1 MDKRKKSVLFICADQ
16 WRWDCFGF
24 MKHKNAITPNLDK
37 LAKKSTIFK
46 SHYSGIVPCG
56 PARATMLTGLYP
68 FIHRSI
74 RNGAPLDKRFTNIAK
89 EVKKNGYDPKLFGYT
104 DTTWDPRFLDD
115 KDKKKFTYE
124 STMEGFNPI
133 CHLPEG
139 NPILWSNFL
148 KSKGYDVKNPRDL
161 YVREKPKDGQGYIFK
176 AWDIPTEHSDT
187 TFLAN
192 EVITN
197 LENTSLPFFYHVS
210 FLRPHPPMFVS
221 EPWHS
226 LIDPNEIE
234 LPKESHTYEQ
244 LFDVHPFLKEIA
256 RKFLNAD
263 SYKDIRYKDLNNQDK
278 KNLIAVYLGMCA
290 EVDHNIGRILE
301 SLEKNNLH
309 KDTLIIFTSDHGE
322 LLGENRMWG
331 KLGWWDSSFRIPL
344 IVHKPNEKNYIINDF
359 TESVDIAP
367 TILNW
372 LNTDIPINWSGECL
386 IDYTKNGKRKS
397 IKSHVIFE
405 FDFSENHYSHFVK
418 ESKLSP
424 EECNMICIRT
434 SKWKYVH
441 FPSLPCLLFDLE
453 NDPQEMKNLA
463 NDKNYLE
470 IKNQLLSELLS
481 HRLRHQ
487 DRQLSGYQITK
498 DGVSSCYGNSSRKVV
513 N

>member
-1 MDKRKKSVLFICADQ
+1 
-16 WRWDCFGF
+16 
-24 MKHKNAITPNLDK
+24 
-37 LAKKSTIFK
+37 
-46 SHYSGIVPCG
+46 
-56 PARATMLTGLYP
+56 
-68 FIHRSI
+68 
-74 RNGAPLDKRFTNIAK
+74 
-89 EVKKNGYDPKLFGYT
+89 
-104 DTTWDPRFLDD
+104 
-115 KDKKKFTYE
+115 
-124 STMEGFNPI
+124 MEGFDPI

-139 NPILWSNFL
+139 NPVLWANFL

-161 YVREKPKDGQGYIFK
+161 YLREKPKVGQGYIFK

-192 EVITN
+192 EVITS
-197 LENTSLPFFYHVS
+197 LENTTSPFFYHVS

-244 LFDVHPFLKEIA
+244 LLDEHPFLKEIA
-256 RKFLNAD
+256 RKFLNTD
-263 SYKDIRYKDLNNQDK
+263 SYKEIRYKDLNNQDK

-290 EVDHNIGRILE
+290 EVDHNIGSILK

-322 LLGENRMWG
+322 LLGEKRMWG

-372 LNTDIPINWSGECL
+372 LNTDIPINWSGESL

-405 FDFSENHYSHFVK
+405 FDFSEDHYSHFVK

-424 EECNMICIRT
+424 EECTMICIRT
-434 SKWKYVH
+434 CKWKYVH

-498 DGVSSCYGNSSRKVV
+498 DGVSSFYGNSSRKVL